1 MAIVAKHQGGETD
14 NKKRRDLR
22 HVVWF
27 GTSSGIRT
35 RDLHL
40 ERVSS

>member
-1 MAIVAKHQGGETD
+1 MAIVAKQTGAETD

-22 HVVWF
+22 HVVYL

>member
-1 MAIVAKHQGGETD
+1 MAIVAKHTSGGTD
-14 NKKRRDLR
+14 NKERRDLR
-22 HVVWF
+22 HVVYL

>member
-1 MAIVAKHQGGETD
+1 MSIVAKPTERETHT
-14 NKKRRDLR
+14 KKRRDLR
-22 HVVWF
+22 HVVFF

>member
-1 MAIVAKHQGGETD
+1 MSIVAKPTERETHT
-14 NKKRRDLR
+14 KKRRDLR
-22 HVVWF
+22 HVVCV